1 MFRVKLWKRMVLQ
14 TKLFFPCLIIL
25 KQLMIKSK
33 IKLSNSICAFQRH
46 AFCIHLFKRILKNTS
61 TATLNSNDQKQP
73 AEFSKF
79 FNLTETQQYS
89 DLWDLLPNPS

>member
-1 MFRVKLWKRMVLQ
+1 MRRQ
-14 TKLFFPCLIIL
+14 TKCFFLWLIIL
-25 KQLMIKSK
+25 EQIKIKSQ